1 MALAIFMSFVAFN
14 GVISNA
20 MGNLQGPGGQ
30 LVIPTDSS
38 RILPGFYLFVG
49 FVLASL
55 FLSWKLDRQL
65 KAAKPEAAP
74 EPEI

>member
-1 MALAIFMSFVAFN
+1 
-14 GVISNA
+14 
-20 MGNLQGPGGQ
+20 
-30 LVIPTDSS
+30 VIPTDSS
-38 RILPGFYLFVG
+38 KILPGFYLFVG

-65 KAAKPEAAP
+65 KAAKLKTGQP

>member
-1 MALAIFMSFVAFN
+1 MSFVAFN

-20 MGNLQGPGGQ
+20 IGSLQGPGAQ

-38 RILPGFYLFVG
+38 KILPGFYLFVG

-55 FLSWKLDRQL
+55 FLSWKLERGF
-65 KAAKPEAAP
+65 KTSVSNPHP
-74 EPEI
+74 HIEP